1 MALSK
6 DLTACLESANEPHCK
21 YKDYAKH
28 QGRKVNSTD
37 IKIQESKL
45 GTTTGVTHIGWM
57 LLIDFKMTEI

>member
-45 GTTTGVTHIGWM
+45 GTRIRVSHIGW
-57 LLIDFKMTEI
+57 LLLRAFRMTEI